1 MLERIGRKGSPHS
14 LLVELQMRTA
24 ALEIRVV
31 SAQKTDNKSAIRPAP
46 PLLNIRGLSVLLPDA
61 CSAMF
66 IAALLLGKGNTLNK
80 VMNG

>member
-1 MLERIGRKGSPHS
+1 MGRKGSPQS
-14 LLVELQMRTA
+14 LLVELQMHTA

-31 SAQKTDNKSAIRPAP
+31 SAQNTNNKSAIRPAP

-61 CSAMF
+61 CSAVF
-66 IAALLLGKGNTLNK
+66 IATLLLGKGTTLNE